1 MRFHNL
7 LVKMVQEDASDMFVT
22 AKLPV
27 SAKIN
32 GELQPIDSEV
42 LTADEAFSLVQDAM
56 NEKQK
61 KQFDEEKECNFAI
74 SIDGIGRFRVSAF
87 WQRDMAGM
95 VIRRIV
101 TEIPS
106 ADELGLPSVLKDV
119 VMSKRG
125 LVLFVGGTGTGK
137 STSMAAL
144 IGYRNKNSRGHILT
158 IEDPVEFVHEHGKSM
173 VTQREVGLDT
183 ESFDAALK
191 SSLRQAPDVI
201 LIGEIRSQEIMEH
214 ALSFAE
220 TGHLCLCTLHANNAN
235 QALDRILNFFPSERH
250 DQLWLDLSLNLK
262 GMVAQQLIPTP
273 DGKGRV
279 AAIEVML
286 NTPLV
291 SDLIKKGDVT
301 SLKPL
306 MAKSNE
312 VGMQT
317 FDQALFRLYKSK
329 QITYEDALNSADSA
343 NDLRLMIKLD
353 SEHDFMA
360 EADQG
365 GLSMQQDEDDSG
377 NMMGGMKLR

>member
-1 MRFHNL
+1 MIFHDL
-7 LVKMVQEDASDMFVT
+7 LKKMVDEKASDMFVT

-32 GELQPIDSEV
+32 GELQPIDMHV
-42 LTADEAFSLVQDAM
+42 LSSDDALNLVHSAM
-56 NEKQK
+56 NAKQK
-61 KQFDEEKECNFAI
+61 EQFDLEKECNFAI
-74 SIDGIGRFRVSAF
+74 SIDDIGRFRVSAF

-101 TEIPS
+101 TEIPD

-158 IEDPVEFVHEHGKSM
+158 IEDPVEFVHEHQKSM
-173 VTQREVGLDT
+173 ITQREVGLDT

-220 TGHLCLCTLHANNAN
+220 TGHLCIATLHANNAN
-235 QALDRILNFFPSERH
+235 QAIDRIMHLVPAEQHGKLLF
-250 DQLWLDLSLNLK
+250 DLALNLR
-262 GMVAQQLIPTP
+262 GIIAQQLIPTK
-273 DGKGRV
+273 DGNGRV
-279 AAIEVML
+279 AAIEILL
-286 NTPLV
+286 NSPYIAE
-291 SDLIKKGDVT
+291 LIKKGQVGEI
-301 SLKPL
+301 KEV
-306 MAKSNE
+306 MEKSTE
-312 VGMQT
+312 QGMQT
-317 FDQALFRLYKSK
+317 FDQALFTLY
-329 QITYEDALNSADSA
+329 QRGMINYADALHHADSP
-343 NDLRLMIKLD
+343 NDLRLMIKLRTN
-353 SEHDFMA
+353 
-360 EADQG
+360 DQG
-365 GLSMQQDEDDSG
+365 GTGALSGVTLSGLEPDKDD
-377 NMMGGMKLR
+377 M